1 MSERRAPTSLGCARR
16 CFQLSLCPKEIEGFN
31 NSAPY
36 ALNKR
41 MYNCARG
48 GIQNKPAEMF
58 TEVSELINTEASN
71 H

>member
-1 MSERRAPTSLGCARR
+1 M
-16 CFQLSLCPKEIEGFN
+16 
-31 NSAPY
+31 
-36 ALNKR
+36 NKR

-71 H
+71 HWQCQILRNISQQFFS